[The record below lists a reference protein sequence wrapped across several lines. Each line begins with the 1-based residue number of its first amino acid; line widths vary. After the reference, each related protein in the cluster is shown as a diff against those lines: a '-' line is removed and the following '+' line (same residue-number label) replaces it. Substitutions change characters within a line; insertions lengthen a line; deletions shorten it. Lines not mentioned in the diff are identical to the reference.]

1 MGFKEIRNEVVGKVS
16 KKSPEILVGLGL
28 AGMLTSTVLAVK
40 ATPKAL
46 DILAEEDR
54 DGDMTNIEKVKLTW
68 KCYIPAAVGYCTSA
82 ACIIAAASTQNKR
95 HAMLA
100 GAYKL
105 SETALLEYRSKI
117 VETLGEEKEKEIRDS
132 IARDRVNR
140 DRDNANEQLHN
151 TCVIVENKGDFLCY
165 DMLSGRYFNSSIDKI
180 QKAVNDMN
188 YKLLNDN
195 ILSLNEFYFELGM
208 KPTNMGDEQGWDI
221 SKGMIEV
228 SFGSIISENDE
239 PCIVMYFDNAPQY
252 GFDRFL

>member
-1 MGFKEIRNEVVGKVS
+1 MDFVQIRNDVIAKVTE
-16 KKSPEILVGLGL
+16 KSPEILVGVGL

-46 DILAEEDR
+46 DILEQEEDL
-54 DGDMTNIEKVKLTW
+54 TNFEKVKKTW
-68 KCYIPAAVGYCTSA
+68 KCYVPAAIGYCTSA
-82 ACIIAAASTQNKR
+82 ACIIAATSTQSKR
-95 HAMLA
+95 HAVLA

-105 SETALLEYRSKI
+105 SESAFLEYRDK
-117 VETLGEEKEKEIRDS
+117 VRETIGEEKEKDIRDS
-132 IARDRVNR
+132 IAKDRLDRDRNNW
-140 DRDNANEQLHN
+140 DEQLN
-151 TCVIVENKGDFLCY
+151 KTCVLVENKGGFLCY

-195 ILSLNEFYFELGM
+195 ILSLNEFYFELGLN
-208 KPTNMGDEQGWDI
+208 PIDMGNEKGWDI

-228 SFGSIISENDE
+228 SFGSIISESDE
-239 PCIVMYFDNAPQY
+239 PCIVMYFDNEPQY